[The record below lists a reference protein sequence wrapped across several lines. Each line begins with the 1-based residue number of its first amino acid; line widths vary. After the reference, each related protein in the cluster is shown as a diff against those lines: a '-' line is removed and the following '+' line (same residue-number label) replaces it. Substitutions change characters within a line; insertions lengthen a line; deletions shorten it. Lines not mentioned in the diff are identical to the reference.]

1 MHTLTPT
8 GGCFQRWHAIAK
20 LPQQTG
26 FKPEARRFVQWNKP
40 DGSDLSFMSKETPK
54 DDPRQQTD
62 WKNTKQTD
70 QPWKGATEKE
80 QLDPDRPKPDLE
92 KWHDTSTH

>member
-1 MHTLTPT
+1 MTSEKERPREDAGL
-8 GGCFQRWHAIAK
+8 F
-20 LPQQTG
+20 
-26 FKPEARRFVQWNKP
+26 FVVTEQA
-40 DGSDLSFMSKETPK
+40 GQLRLISFMSKETPK

-70 QPWKGATEKE
+70 EPWKGATEKE

-92 KWHDTSTH
+92 KWHDTNTH

>member
-1 MHTLTPT
+1 MYSHVADSNVSNSRNKRGSQL
-8 GGCFQRWHAIAK
+8 
-20 LPQQTG
+20 
-26 FKPEARRFVQWNKP
+26 RRPPIRQWNKP
-40 DGSDLSFMSKETPK
+40 DGSDLSSMSKETPK

-62 WKNTKQTD
+62 WKNTKQTNE
-70 QPWKGATEKE
+70 PWKGATEKE

>member
-1 MHTLTPT
+1 VPLLNSRNKP
-8 GGCFQRWHAIAK
+8 
-20 LPQQTG
+20 G
-26 FKPEARRFVQWNKP
+26 FKPEACRFVQWNKP
-40 DGSDLSFMSKETPK
+40 DGSDLSSMSKETPK

-62 WKNTKQTD
+62 WKNTKQSD

-80 QLDPDRPKPDLE
+80 QLDPNRPKPDLE